1 MITGYNP
8 NRQVGK
14 KKMKNK
20 DKGKRTKRMFLAYN
34 NNYLNAL
41 EQGTEPPAAP
51 AELLSGRQ
59 VSGVSVSL

>member
-1 MITGYNP
+1 ME
-8 NRQVGK
+8 K
-14 KKMKNK
+14 KIKNK

>member
-8 NRQVGK
+8 NGQVGK
-14 KKMKNK
+14 KKKKTTNFES
-20 DKGKRTKRMFLAYN
+20 GKRTKKMFLAYN

-51 AELLSGRQ
+51 AELLSG
-59 VSGVSVSL
+59 